1 MKYFRLPDLGEGL
14 QDAEIVE
21 WHVSVGDT
29 VSIDQLLVSV
39 ETAKAIVDIP
49 SPQHGKI
56 AALFGDVGD
65 QIHINEPLLEFSGEH
80 QHDEGTVVGNIS
92 AALEMNTQGENADHF
107 IIGSAH
113 KRATGNQLATPAI
126 RALAARLH
134 VNLNE
139 VSATGRNG
147 LISSDDV
154 EKSARLREQHGAATP
169 LRGVRRAMAKNMSR
183 SHEQV
188 VSVTLHDDVDVAH
201 WAKDTDI
208 TMRLVQALAS
218 ACRAEPN
225 LNAWFDGDALTLRT
239 LTKIDLGI
247 AVDTADGLFVPV
259 LRDVSNR
266 ESDDLRAGLQR
277 LRADVTNRTIPAAEM
292 IGATITISNFGTIAG
307 RYGNP
312 IIVPPQVAIL
322 GAGVIRDQVVAL
334 KGQPA
339 IHAVLPLSLSFDHR
353 AITGGEAARFLR
365 ALMDALSER

>member
-21 WHVSVGDT
+21 WHVAVGDP
-29 VSIDQLLVSV
+29 VSVDQLIVSV

-49 SPQHGKI
+49 SPQQGII
-56 AALFGDVGD
+56 AALFGGVGD
-65 QIHINEPLLEFSGEH
+65 LIHINEPLLEFAGEH
-80 QHDEGTVVGNIS
+80 QHDEGTVVGNIAS
-92 AALEMNTQGENADHF
+92 APKMNDHSNNEDHF

-113 KRATGNQLATPAI
+113 KKAKGDKLATPAI
-126 RALAARLH
+126 RALAARLN

-154 EKSARLREQHGAATP
+154 ERSAHLRDQHGAATP

-201 WAKDTDI
+201 WPDDTDI
-208 TMRLVQALAS
+208 TMRLIQAIVS

-225 LNAWFDGDALTLRT
+225 LNAWFDGEALTLRG

-247 AVDTADGLFVPV
+247 AVDTPDGLFVPV
-259 LRDVSNR
+259 LRDVNNR
-266 ESDDLRAGLQR
+266 DQDDLRAGLQT
-277 LRADVTNRTIPAAEM
+277 LRTDVIDRTIPAAEM
-292 IGATITISNFGTIAG
+292 IGATITLSNFGTIAG

-312 IIVPPQVAIL
+312 IIVPPQVAII
-322 GAGVIRDQVVAL
+322 GAGVIREQVVAL

-353 AITGGEAARFLR
+353 AVTGGEAARFLK
-365 ALMDALSER
+365 ALMEGLSK